1 MDFCFS
7 TDGRRVLLE
16 REEDAGTVVLRNRGA
31 LRLFSGVSQWLVP
44 WLYPNKG
51 AAVDGA
57 KPAVEGRWGDW
68 LIPNKLW
75 TLVPQPLC

>member
-1 MDFCFS
+1 MGAGFFW
-7 TDGRRVLLE
+7 TE
-16 REEDAGTVVLRNRGA
+16 REEKMQVPLYCTTIGA

-75 TLVPQPLC
+75 TLVPRPLC